1 MERSQVYNEI
11 RDAWGQVPELFELL
25 PDDVLALEWELIQQV
40 QFEGALPG
48 KYRELV
54 GLGIATASHCRPCAI
69 LHTALARVFG
79 ATDAEIDET
88 IRYAGMA
95 GRHGEAL
102 DRLTLDIDDATFRS
116 EVARI
121 CDFVRAQQGQGLPAS
136 GLPDLEISG
145 L

>member
-1 MERSQVYNEI
+1 MMERSQVYNEI

-40 QFEGALPG
+40 QFEGSLPG
-48 KYRELV
+48 KYRELI
-54 GLGIATASHCRPCAI
+54 GLGIATANHCRPCAI

-88 IRYAGMA
+88 VHYAGMA
-95 GRHGEAL
+95 ARHGEAL
-102 DRLTLDIDDATFRS
+102 AGLDIDDATFRS
-116 EVARI
+116 EVTRI

>member
-1 MERSQVYNEI
+1 MDRSQVYSEI
-11 RDAWGQVPELFELL
+11 RDVWGQVPEFFELL
-25 PDDVLALEWELIQQV
+25 PDDVLALEWELMQQV
-40 QFEGALPG
+40 QFEGDLPG

-54 GLGIATASHCRPCAI
+54 GLGIATAIHCRPCAI

-79 ATDAEIDET
+79 ASDAEIDEA

-95 GRHGEAL
+95 ARHGKAL
-102 DRLTLDIDDATFRS
+102 AGLDIDDVTLGK
-116 EVARI
+116 EVAHI
-121 CDFVRAQQGQGLPAS
+121 CDFVRAQQGQGRPAS